1 MALAVGPSKRK
12 TKSTSSSVVSVDRLA
27 AEIERELTLFSKE
40 VVEKV
45 NISSE
50 RVGKAAV
57 EKLKQTSPRRPPP
70 VGGKYAKSWTI
81 STEKAFGQPDRR
93 IIHVKAPHYR
103 LTHLLEYG
111 HAKVG
116 GGRVEGK
123 PHIRPAEEMV
133 IQEFL
138 AEVEEA
144 IRSG

>member
-1 MALAVGPSKRK
+1 MANINIDQLAN
-12 TKSTSSSVVSVDRLA
+12 
-27 AEIERELTLFSKE
+27 EIAKGLSEYSQE

-57 EKLKQTSPRRPPP
+57 KRLKETSPKDS
-70 VGGKYAKSWTI
+70 GDYAKSWAMK
-81 STEKAFGQPDRR
+81 TEPEIGQPHKK

-103 LTHLLEYG
+103 LTHLLEHG

-116 GGRVEGK
+116 GGRVDGK
-123 PHIRPAEEMV
+123 PHIRPAEEQV
-133 IQEFL
+133 IRDFT

-144 IRSG
+144 IRNG

>member
-1 MALAVGPSKRK
+1 MTNISIDK
-12 TKSTSSSVVSVDRLA
+12 LA
-27 AEIERELTLFSKE
+27 AEIAKGLAEYSQD

-57 EKLKQTSPRRPPP
+57 KQLKSTSPKRY
-70 VGGKYAKSWTI
+70 GKYAKSWTVK
-81 STEKAFGQPDRR
+81 TEPEVGQPDNR

-103 LTHLLEYG
+103 LTHLLEHG
-111 HAKVG
+111 HAKKG

-133 IQEFL
+133 IQDFMR
-138 AEVEEA
+138 EVEEA
-144 IRSG
+144 IKRG